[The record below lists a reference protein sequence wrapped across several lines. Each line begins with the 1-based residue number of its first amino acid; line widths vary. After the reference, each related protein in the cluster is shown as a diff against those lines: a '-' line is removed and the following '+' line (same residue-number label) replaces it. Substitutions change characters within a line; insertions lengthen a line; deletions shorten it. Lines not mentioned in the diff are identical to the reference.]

1 MIERLTE
8 PSKVF
13 RDFGISAYDLPTLD
27 KIPVIQELLAATSA
41 GLALDIGS
49 GTGYT
54 TYRVFGDLPTVCV
67 DLHLPNLK
75 YYKHKLAAIASNRQ
89 PLCAISLATSLPF
102 QAGVFKFI
110 LCSEVLEHI
119 EDDDAAVQEIA
130 RVLAS
135 DGKAVITVPYAGLGF
150 TGFLELCGI
159 KTVHDFPGPE
169 RHVRPGYDESSL
181 QQLLVRH
188 GLEIER
194 HSYYL
199 RLFTKVA
206 VDAISLAHILYQ
218 RTVHHRRAWSW
229 SEAAAAEG
237 GFAFRLYTWFFP
249 LLLALSRLDKLLGRR
264 RGFGLIVA
272 IRKRRAEE
280 R

>member
-1 MIERLTE
+1 MIESLAE
-8 PSKVF
+8 QSEVSKN
-13 RDFGISAYDLPTLD
+13 FGISAYDLPTHD
-27 KIPVIQELLAATSA
+27 KIPVIKELMAAEGA

-54 TYRVFGDLPTVCV
+54 TYRVFGDRPTVCV

-75 YYKHKLAAIASNRQ
+75 YYKNRLAIVASNCQ

-102 QAGVFKFI
+102 KAGVFKFI
-110 LCSEVLEHI
+110 MCSEVLEHI
-119 EDDDAAVQEIA
+119 EEDDASVQEIA

-135 DGKAVITVPYAGLGF
+135 DGKAVITVPYTGLGF

-181 QQLLVRH
+181 DQLLARH
-188 GLEIER
+188 GLEIDR
-194 HSYYL
+194 HLYYL

-237 GFAFRLYTWFFP
+237 SSAFRLYTWFFP
-249 LLLALSRLDKLLGRR
+249 LLLALSRLDKLLSRR

-272 IRKRRAEE
+272 VRKRRT
-280 R
+280 